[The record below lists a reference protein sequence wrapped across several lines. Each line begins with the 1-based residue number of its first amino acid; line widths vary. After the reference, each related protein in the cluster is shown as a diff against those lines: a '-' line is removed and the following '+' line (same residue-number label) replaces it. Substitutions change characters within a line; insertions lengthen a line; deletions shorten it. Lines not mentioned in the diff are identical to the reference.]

1 MRKPLAVT
9 LLCLAL
15 AACEAPAGPSTAPT
29 SGAASASPSASQPA
43 ETVVATMLPTIPLAT
58 AAPTGP
64 SWTARPP
71 SALLLDS
78 LVYVDVD
85 RLNIRDEPKVSAKS
99 LGIVERGDFLHIN
112 DYGPFSNGG
121 YTWYPAVYLAPA
133 GEPPIEST
141 VNVRESNGISGWI
154 AVGPGDTSY
163 VERLRPRCPAT
174 IDLASIEHMLGSELL
189 ECFGGNSIE
198 LVGTFGCSGC
208 GGARPGTFE
217 PEWLAHPLNFNFLA
231 VFPVTDHV
239 GPFALHF
246 PPGGPAAPPVASVI
260 RVRGHFDD
268 AAAAS
273 CAISVIDPLGPASGD
288 GELVKIPRA
297 AAQLACAQQFVVE
310 SVEVLGTDPGFI
322 FG

>member
-1 MRKPLAVT
+1 MRKPLAFT

-15 AACEAPAGPSTAPT
+15 AACAAPAGPSPAPT
-29 SGAASASPSASQPA
+29 PGPASASPAASQPA
-43 ETVVATMLPTIPLAT
+43 ETAVATTLPTVPLAT

-64 SWTARPP
+64 SWTARP
-71 SALLLDS
+71 SSSLLLDS

-85 RLNIRDEPKVSAKS
+85 RLNIREEPAVSAKS

-121 YTWYPAVYLAPA
+121 YTWYSAVFLAKA
-133 GEPPIEST
+133 GEPPTDST
-141 VNVRESNGISGWI
+141 VNVRYSDGVRGWI

-174 IDLASIEHMLGSELL
+174 IDLASIEHLLGAELL
-189 ECFGGNSIE
+189 QCFGGNTIE

-208 GGARPGTFE
+208 GGIRPGAFE
-217 PEWLAHPLNFNFLA
+217 PEWLAHPLNMNLLT
-231 VFPVTDHV
+231 VYPVTDHV
-239 GPFALHF
+239 GPFVLHF
-246 PPGGPAAPPVASVI
+246 PPGGAAAPTVASVI

-268 AAAAS
+268 AAATS
-273 CAISVIDPLGPASGD
+273 CAISVIDPLEPSGD
-288 GELVKIPRA
+288 RLVNIPEA
-297 AAQLACAQQFVVE
+297 AAKLACAQQFVVE
-310 SVEVLGTDPGFI
+310 SVEMLGTDPGFI

>member
-1 MRKPLAVT
+1 MRNA
-9 LLCLAL
+9 LAL
-15 AACEAPAGPSTAPT
+15 ALLGLMLAACAAPAGPSLVPS
-29 SGAASASPSASQPA
+29 SGAASASPSATQPA
-43 ETVVATMLPTIPLAT
+43 ETAVATSLPTIPPAT

-64 SWTARPP
+64 SWTQRPP

-85 RLNIRDEPKVSAKS
+85 RLNIREEPAVSAKS
-99 LGIVERGDFLHIN
+99 LAIVERGDFLYIN

-121 YTWYPAVYLAPA
+121 YTWYSAVFLAPA
-133 GEPPIEST
+133 GEPPTEST
-141 VNVRESNGISGWI
+141 VNVRESDGVSGWV

-174 IDLASIEHMLGSELL
+174 IDLASIEYLLGAELL
-189 ECFGGNSIE
+189 ECFGGNTIE
-198 LVGTFGCSGC
+198 LTGTFGCSGC
-208 GGARPGTFE
+208 GGARPGIFE
-217 PEWLAHPLNFNFLA
+217 PEWLAHPLNFNLLA

-239 GPFALHF
+239 GPFVLHF

-268 AAAAS
+268 PAADS
-273 CAISVIDPLGPASGD
+273 CAISVIDPFNPSGD
-288 GELVKIPRA
+288 DLVKIPAA

-310 SVEVLGTDPGFI
+310 SFEVLGTDPGFV